1 MTTQAEATFLVEA
14 QRALLAGVL
23 DRIVPPE
30 GRLPGAGALGVADYI
45 DGVVGKSAE
54 LKRLFAQG
62 LAQVEIASR
71 AMHSSVFATL
81 SAEQKDAVLHHVE
94 ASEPRFFEALVRQTY
109 NGYYTNAR
117 VLKLLGLE
125 ARPPQP
131 RGYHVEM
138 GDFSLIE
145 SVKKRGRAYRAV

>member
-1 MTTQAEATFLVEA
+1 MNAQTEAAFFVEA
-14 QRALLAGVL
+14 QRALLAGIL
-23 DRIVPPE
+23 DQIVPPD

-45 DGVVGKSAE
+45 DGIVGKSVE
-54 LKRLFAQG
+54 LKRLFAHG

-71 AMHSSVFATL
+71 AMHSSDFAAL
-81 SAEQKDAVLHHVE
+81 SAEQKDAVLRRVE

-109 NGYYTNAR
+109 NGYYTNPR

-131 RGYHVEM
+131 RGYRVEM
-138 GDFSLIE
+138 GDLSLME
-145 SVKKRGRAYRAV
+145 NVKKRGRAYREV